1 MAKRKT
7 TAYLDEDL
15 LRDAKIQAARSGK
28 RYSELVE
35 EAVRSYVGVDVLDEV
50 WARSDLDEDAA
61 LRLAYEA
68 LDAGRRSDRS
78 ARSSTEDAE
87 SSDRGP

>member
-28 RYSELVE
+28 DTPS
-35 EAVRSYVGVDVLDEV
+35 
-50 WARSDLDEDAA
+50 W
-61 LRLAYEA
+61 
-68 LDAGRRSDRS
+68 
-78 ARSSTEDAE
+78 
-87 SSDRGP
+87 